1 MLRPGEVFAG
11 YRTIRRL
18 GAGGMGEVYLANDR
32 DLPRLVALKLLTRS
46 TSGNEE
52 LRGRFEREANTVAR
66 LNHPNI
72 VTIYA
77 RGEEG
82 DQRWIAMAFVDG
94 TDVARE
100 LAHGR
105 PMDPVRAVRII
116 TETADAIDHA
126 NDAGIL
132 HRDVKPA
139 NILLAAGTRERA
151 ILTDFG
157 IAKAFDDNVGL
168 TQTGDVLASL
178 QYSAPERLDP
188 AVVADRRVDVY
199 SLGCTLYHML
209 TGVQP
214 YAGGNAAQLMHG
226 HLNGAIPRPSV
237 HNPHLP
243 IAFDDVIAR
252 ALAKDPAHRFASCGE
267 LAYAA
272 ERALHQQVVDQRD
285 YRAPFVCP
293 QSPMAP
299 TQSANIQIP
308 KTPPGRSRTPIVIGI
323 SVAIAAL
330 VLGGGYAAVRLTDQ
344 SRGPAQP
351 TAAPTTTV
359 ATRDLRDNAA
369 TDITPYTSIALLP
382 TSFTDDLG
390 ATFELQSGGP
400 PTGDTPP
407 DCSHAGGSAVVEM
420 LAEHGCKGMMIGV
433 YLEKTSPGAAPPV
446 LISVEIFPLPDA
458 TTAQAAAAALNPT
471 LQRNLVFW
479 HPNSGVGSNVNTQGT
494 SDPHRVEAFNVQHR
508 YLTTA
513 LAARTDLSQDTAID
527 PALQSAARKAV
538 QSGGPQ

>member
-11 YRTIRRL
+11 YRTIRQL
-18 GAGGMGEVYLANDR
+18 GAGGMGEVYLAHDR

-82 DQRWIAMAFVDG
+82 DQRWIAMAFIDG

-105 PMDPVRAVRII
+105 PMDPARAVRII
-116 TETADAIDHA
+116 AETADAIDHA

-139 NILLAAGTRERA
+139 NILLATGTRERA

-157 IAKAFDDNVGL
+157 IAKAFDDNLGL

-188 AVVADRRVDVY
+188 DVVTDRRADVY

-209 TGVQP
+209 TGVLP
-214 YAGGNAAQLMHG
+214 YGGGNAAQLMHG
-226 HLNGAIPRPSV
+226 HLNGAIPRPS
-237 HNPHLP
+237 HHSPHLP
-243 IAFDDVIAR
+243 SAFDDVIAR
-252 ALAKDPAHRFASCGE
+252 ALAKDPAHRFASCNE

-272 ERALHQQVVDQRD
+272 EQALHQRVADRPD
-285 YRAPFVCP
+285 HRAPLGYP

-299 TQSANIQIP
+299 TQSVNSP
-308 KTPPGRSRTPIVIGI
+308 LPPTPSRNRRVPAAIGI
-323 SVAIAAL
+323 SVLIAAI
-330 VLGGGYAAVRLTDQ
+330 VLAGGFAAIKL
-344 SRGPAQP
+344 RGTSSGPTTP
-351 TAAPTTTV
+351 TAAPTTT
-359 ATRDLRDNAA
+359 AKKDLRDSDT

-382 TSFTDDLG
+382 ATFTDDMG
-390 ATFELQSGGP
+390 ARFDLQSGGP
-400 PTGDTPP
+400 PKNDTPP

-433 YLEKTSPGAAPPV
+433 YLEETTPAGPPPV
-446 LISVEIFPLPDA
+446 LVSVEIFPLPDA
-458 TTAQAAAAALNPT
+458 TTAQAAATALDST

-494 SDPHRVEAFNVQHR
+494 SDPHRFESASVHHR
-508 YLTTA
+508 YLSTA
-513 LAARTDLSQDTAID
+513 LAARTDLTQDPTID
-527 PALQSAARKAV
+527 PWLQSAARKATETT
-538 QSGGPQ
+538 GPQ